1 MQLPCGWS
9 AHSFLL
15 DGCLLGLHHA
25 FSLGFRVG
33 LQVGVAGLVCFLAVD
48 EVYVAHLGH
57 LVVCVVLAGLLELAA
72 RVERVYHQLRL
83 GAVASC

>member
-57 LVVCVVLAGLLELAA
+57 
-72 RVERVYHQLRL
+72 
-83 GAVASC
+83 